1 MFRRI
6 LRLTLVQVIALQLV
20 SLGFVATP
28 QAGVVSTET
37 LLQIEQRAEHRNQV
51 DRFLM
56 RQDVR
61 DEMIQLGVAPE
72 VVQARLA
79 MLTDREIEALAMRID
94 SLPAGG
100 NVVAVIGVVFIVL
113 IVLELVGATNL
124 FTKL

>member
-79 MLTDREIEALAMRID
+79 MRID